1 MSLIDGMKPR
11 AEAGGPGKW
20 SVDGKMSPRLLT
32 ISFLVPFVLSL
43 VFSGAAI
50 AQESTSPIS
59 EETDFTQEREI
70 DAQITRGIILFTNER
85 MTEALSIFQKI
96 IDRHKDDP
104 KGYFYTAAVY
114 GVAMQD
120 YKTREFEQEFNHFI
134 ELTIAKAESR
144 LTVNNND
151 AEAQFYLGGAYGYR
165 GIDKTLVGSWLGAF
179 LDGTKGVF
187 HLHKAVSYNPKFYD
201 AYYGIGSYHYW
212 VSVRASILWFLPF
225 FADERAQGIEEI
237 RLASTKG
244 QFARYEAK
252 ASLITI
258 LMNEKRWEEALKI
271 SEEMLAK
278 FPDDISSRIQKGIIS
293 ASLGRWPKVEQT
305 FKAVKGFLPTR
316 PFHGYM
322 RKLEAEYYLAL
333 AAQRQQRS
341 ATFFERCVRVRE
353 LTDANRDYTYTDGL
367 AELEEQAGL
376 LCGKS
381 SLPESQE

>member
-1 MSLIDGMKPR
+1 MSLIEGMKPR

-20 SVDGKMSPRLLT
+20 SVDGIMSPRLLT

-43 VFSGAAI
+43 VLSGAAI
-50 AQESTSPIS
+50 AQESTSTVS
-59 EETDFTQEREI
+59 EEPDLTPEKAM
-70 DAQITRGIILFTNER
+70 DAQITRGITLFTNER

-114 GVAMQD
+114 GVTMAD

-201 AYYGIGSYHYW
+201 AY
-212 VSVRASILWFLPF
+212 
-225 FADERAQGIEEI
+225 
-237 RLASTKG
+237 
-244 QFARYEAK
+244 
-252 ASLITI
+252 
-258 LMNEKRWEEALKI
+258 
-271 SEEMLAK
+271 
-278 FPDDISSRIQKGIIS
+278 
-293 ASLGRWPKVEQT
+293 
-305 FKAVKGFLPTR
+305 
-316 PFHGYM
+316 
-322 RKLEAEYYLAL
+322 
-333 AAQRQQRS
+333 
-341 ATFFERCVRVRE
+341 
-353 LTDANRDYTYTDGL
+353 
-367 AELEEQAGL
+367 
-376 LCGKS
+376 
-381 SLPESQE
+381 